1 MLLSAYLVSS
11 NDDLLFLLEAA
22 PEYPKDM
29 QVKFVPTL
37 GGVHN
42 FLRIH
47 DPLDEDLGQW
57 GHDSTPLTG
66 TVTEESQA
74 THTIPAEVLGFD
86 ISEDERT
93 CASERRDH
101 IARQMWEDY
110 QHELE
115 GQ

>member
-1 MLLSAYLVSS
+1 
-11 NDDLLFLLEAA
+11 
-22 PEYPKDM
+22 M
-29 QVKFVPTL
+29 QVKFVPAL

-47 DPLDEDLGQW
+47 DPSDEDLGQW
-57 GHDSTPLTG
+57 GHDSTRLTG

-93 CASERRDH
+93 RASERRDH

-110 QHELE
+110 QRELE
-115 GQ
+115 RW